1 VSHPLTRAV
10 ARALPRPRSP
20 LATRYLAL
28 LDRRLAKAER
38 LAAGLGAASRGETR
52 ASRDLARRFLR
63 RYEGAWSD
71 GDENLVRGHLD
82 VWHREGVSPVTEAA
96 RAVSNCAR
104 TLGAI
109 APPPSTLWFFLW
121 EMESMLES
129 GAFVNRPKVPG
140 GR

>member
-1 VSHPLTRAV
+1 MNHPLTRAV
-10 ARALPRPRSP
+10 ARALPQPRPP

-28 LDRRLAKAER
+28 LDRRLTRADR
-38 LAAGLGAASRGETR
+38 LAAGLGAPGRPETR
-52 ASRDLARRFLR
+52 ASRTLARRFLR
-63 RYEGAWSD
+63 PYEGAWSD

-82 VWHREGVSPVTEAA
+82 LWHRNGVSPVVEAA
-96 RAVSNCAR
+96 RALSTCAR
-104 TLGAI
+104 ALAAI

-129 GAFVNRPKVPG
+129 GAFVNRPNVPG